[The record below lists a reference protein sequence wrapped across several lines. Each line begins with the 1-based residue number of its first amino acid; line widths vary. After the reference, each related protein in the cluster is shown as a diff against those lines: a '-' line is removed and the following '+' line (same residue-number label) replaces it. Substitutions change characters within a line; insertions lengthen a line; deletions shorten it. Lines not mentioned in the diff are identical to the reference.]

1 MNKFILLFS
10 ILSLVCFA
18 CKDTSSSSPNSPAA
32 EQRVVKTDGGNK
44 IHVAPASLSAG
55 NKEKVDNLRSH
66 AHALIDNRSV
76 SEDAYSMIVVG
87 FWVYDG
93 VFAGGERPSAA
104 PPGHWI
110 KFEDDF
116 SYRYG
121 EFAETQGGGRYH
133 LTFNTDEPTLIMVDD
148 NPNKSPEEWT
158 IKTKED
164 VVIFIGSDYFGNNP
178 RQMRAYK
185 QMNQPT

>member
-1 MNKFILLFS
+1 MNKFILLISF
-10 ILSLVCFA
+10 LSLLCFS
-18 CKDTSSSSPNSPAA
+18 CKDTSSTSSGA
-32 EQRVVKTDGGNK
+32 EDRVLITEGGGNQ
-44 IHVAPASLSAG
+44 IHVAPASLTPE
-55 NKEKVDNLRSH
+55 NKAIVDNLRSH
-66 AHALIDNRSV
+66 AHALIDNRAI

-121 EFAETQGGGRYH
+121 EFAKTQGSGRYH
-133 LTFNTDEPTLIMVDD
+133 LTFNTEDDPKLIMVDD
-148 NPNKSPEEWT
+148 NPNKTPEEWK

-164 VVIFIGSDYFGNNP
+164 VVIFIGSDYFGNNA

-185 QMNQPT
+185 QMQQPT